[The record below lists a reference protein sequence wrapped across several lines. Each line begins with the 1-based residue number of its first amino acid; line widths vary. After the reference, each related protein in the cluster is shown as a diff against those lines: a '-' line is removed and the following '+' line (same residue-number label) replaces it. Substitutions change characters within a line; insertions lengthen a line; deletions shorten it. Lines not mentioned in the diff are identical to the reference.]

1 MGYTFTVRAARVI
14 EQILPNE
21 TPSRAARR
29 LAVEKAMDVAL
40 RIGSGRVLGADTL
53 VVVNGEI
60 LGKPD
65 GPSDA
70 RRMLRLLSGRA
81 HRVVTGLALADA
93 RTLRVTSAHSTTTV
107 TFRKLTAREIN
118 WYLSTGDPMDKAG
131 AYGIQGGAG
140 LFVTGIRG
148 SYSNVVGLPLELV
161 GRMLGLPR

>member
-1 MGYTFTVRAARVI
+1 MGYAITVRAARII
-14 EQILPNE
+14 EEILPNE

-29 LAVEKAMDVAL
+29 LAVEKAIDVAL
-40 RIGSGRVLGADTL
+40 RIGFGRVLGADTL
-53 VVVNGEI
+53 VAVDGEI
-60 LGKPD
+60 LGKPT
-65 GPSDA
+65 GPADA

-93 RTLRVTSAHSTTTV
+93 RTLRVISAHSTTTV

-161 GRMLGLPR
+161 SRMLGLPR